1 MGKSVSVA
9 GRITHFAAGFLVVES
24 DGCNGKASNQ
34 LCKIASIRIALLT
47 DYTTISRR
55 EKAEGDERILASFA
69 IRQKR
74 KTAAKSNFA
83 AVKSRISTKES
94 PKEICLRSIRRSA
107 N

>member
-1 MGKSVSVA
+1 M
-9 GRITHFAAGFLVVES
+9 
-24 DGCNGKASNQ
+24 
-34 LCKIASIRIALLT
+34 LT

-94 PKEICLRSIRRSA
+94 PKEICLRSIRRSSH
-107 N
+107 